1 MTNSGKVKSFVS
13 QKKKKKKIYIYIY
26 IYIYLKFNLL
36 DINVLSRGVY
46 FLYTE
51 IARKKTD

>member
-13 QKKKKKKIYIYIY
+13 QKKKKKKIYIY